1 MISESDIIASKPRKA
16 RKGGGRL
23 KSKGLIPDGDGPKL
37 EKFECE
43 KCGCTFIRKAVRGV
57 KPRQCRECSK
67 GPDPICWK
75 TKKTI
80 DSKCP
85 LERTPGVGRFK
96 LRCDECE
103 AVYRVQMTRELSEKR
118 RRQRN
123 AVIQEELRTGKRVR
137 LRSTT
142 GREITMLKEHYE
154 SMENTVY
161 ERID

>member
-1 MISESDIIASKPRKA
+1 MNDSDIIASKPRNA
-16 RKGGGRL
+16 RKGKGSW
-23 KSKGLIPDGDGPKL
+23 KAKGLIPNKEGPKL

-43 KCGCTFIRKAVRGV
+43 KCGCIFIRKAVRGV
-57 KPRQCRECSK
+57 KPRQCRECSR

-96 LRCDECE
+96 LRCEECE
-103 AVYRVQMTRELSEKR
+103 AVYRVEMTRRLNEQRKKK
-118 RRQRN
+118 RN
-123 AVIQEELRTGKRVR
+123 AVIQEELKSGKRVR
-137 LRSTT
+137 VRGTT

-154 SMENTVY
+154 SMKETVY